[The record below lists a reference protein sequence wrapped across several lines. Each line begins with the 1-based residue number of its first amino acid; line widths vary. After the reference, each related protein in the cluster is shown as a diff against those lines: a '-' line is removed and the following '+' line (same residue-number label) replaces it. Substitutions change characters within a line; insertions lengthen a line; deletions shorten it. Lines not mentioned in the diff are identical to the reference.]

1 MKININIEQFA
12 EEFRKQYNFLYDS
25 NGYVAGYDE
34 AVEAF
39 DNFLEKHA
47 DFVGKFA
54 TYRGDLVTSDREA
67 AAFMF
72 ALDLLTDDFDLDK
85 YLDENPQSLLTPV
98 YRGGHW
104 IYE

>member
-1 MKININIEQFA
+1 MKININIEQFT
-12 EEFRKQYNFLYDS
+12 EEFRKQYSFLYNSD
-25 NGYVAGYDE
+25 GYVPGYDE

-39 DNFLEKHA
+39 DSFIEKHA
-47 DFVGKFA
+47 DFVGEFVN
-54 TYRGDLVTSDREA
+54 YRHDFISSDREA

-72 ALDLLTDDFDLDK
+72 ALDLLIDDFDLDK

-104 IYE
+104 YYE

>member
-12 EEFRKQYNFLYDS
+12 EEFRKQYDFLYNS
-25 NGYVAGYDE
+25 NGYVPGYDE

-39 DNFLEKHA
+39 DNFLERHA
-47 DFVGKFA
+47 NFVGEFVN
-54 TYRGDLVTSDREA
+54 YRHDFISSDREA

-72 ALDLLTDDFDLDK
+72 ALSVLLDDNFDLDK
-85 YLDENPQSLLTPV
+85 YLDEKPQSLLTPI
-98 YRGGHW
+98 YRG